1 MKRISLFFLM
11 MSVTLITQAQTFT
24 YNAGGAA
31 GKNYYQELPYQD
43 INGKMIVQVKVG
55 GQTAN
60 FLFDTGAP
68 TSISKELAKASGAT
82 FLRNAPVTDAGGL
95 KDSTSVVLPKSIRLG
110 EVEFNDIPAVT
121 LVPDFFK
128 CWGVTGIIGSNLLR
142 NSVVQ
147 IDAVKK
153 RIILTDQPEKLN
165 LNPKNAIPLLLS
177 KGQSDPRIQIK
188 LAKKVSMTMGFDT
201 GDNSFLR
208 LSEDFM
214 NQLSK
219 SKVFE
224 VLSEGYGATR
234 ISAFGEQKAADKFL
248 LRFANFELGSGKFSN
263 VVTYTDKNG
272 IPGIGTKLLEYGL
285 VTLDYMDKKF
295 YFEPYKEITDLNE
308 TRWPFELSLDG
319 DKLIFGAVWKSA
331 AGQLK
336 QGEQILAINEK
347 EYPAVSLCQML
358 TSPSV
363 FKGLTSAV
371 LKIKDADG
379 AIRTVT
385 VKREIL

>member
-1 MKRISLFFLM
+1 MKRFLGIFLLV
-11 MSVTLITQAQTFT
+11 SVALIAKAQPFS

-31 GKNYYQELPYQD
+31 VKHYYQELPYQD
-43 INGKMIVQVKVG
+43 VNGKMIIQVSLG

-68 TSISKELAKASGAT
+68 TSMSKELAKASGAT
-82 FLRNAPVTDAGGL
+82 FLRSAPVTDAGGL
-95 KDSTSVVLPKSIRLG
+95 TDSTSVVLSKSIRLG
-110 EVEFNDIPAVT
+110 EVEFNDVPAVT

-142 NSVVQ
+142 NSIVR

-153 RIILTDQPEKLN
+153 HIILTDQPEKLN
-165 LNPKNAIPLLLS
+165 LNLSNAIPLLLS
-177 KGQSDPRIQIK
+177 KGQSDPRIEIK
-188 LAKKVSMTMGFDT
+188 LAKKVSMTIGFDT

-219 SKVFE
+219 AKVFE

-234 ISAFGEQKAADKFL
+234 ISAFGEQKPADKFL
-248 LRFANFELGSGKFSN
+248 LRFANFNLGSAKFSN
-263 VVTYTDKNG
+263 VITYTDKNG

-285 VTLDYMDKKF
+285 VTLDYLDKKF
-295 YFEPYKEITDLNE
+295 YFDPYKEITDLNE

-319 DKLIFGAVWKSA
+319 VKLIFGTVWKGA
-331 AGQLK
+331 AGQIK

-347 EYPAVSLCQML
+347 EYPSVSLCQVL

-363 FKGLTSAV
+363 FKGLTSAI
-371 LKIKDADG
+371 LKVKGTDG
-379 AIRTVT
+379 AVRTVT
-385 VKREIL
+385 LKREIL